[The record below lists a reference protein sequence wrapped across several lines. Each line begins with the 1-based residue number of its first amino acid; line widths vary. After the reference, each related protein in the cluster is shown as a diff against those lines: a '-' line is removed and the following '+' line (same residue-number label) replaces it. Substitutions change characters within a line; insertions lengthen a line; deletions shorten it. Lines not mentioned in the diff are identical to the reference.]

1 MKTIYFNQD
10 NHHFYGSHPAEDM
23 TEEGVD
29 RLVDFYAQG
38 TQLAGL
44 LFCVNVQR
52 ALFPSKTWERFWDG
66 YDPEKGENQAHTHQP
81 ECVDRDRSCHGTL
94 RQKLCSFGAKGS
106 SIAIKSSRL
115 IPLRI

>member
-10 NHHFYGSHPAEDM
+10 NHHFYGFHPAEDM
-23 TEEGVD
+23 TAEGVD

-52 ALFPSKTWERFWDG
+52 ALFPSKVWERFWDG
-66 YDPEKGENQAHTHQP
+66 YDPEKGENQLILLI
-81 ECVDRDRSCHGTL
+81 RSP
-94 RQKLCSFGAKGS
+94 S
-106 SIAIKSSRL
+106 STSYPACRSRSGN
-115 IPLRI
+115 RASH